1 MEKLTKE
8 QVINVYN
15 SEEWKNWTD
24 EEIVKFQLFQD
35 KLAVPFDKFHAAMET
50 VLGRGIYTHEF
61 ADTRALQAEYLDG
74 EPPPTFEEILS
85 MIPAEKRVILGID
98 RE

>member
-35 KLAVPFDKFHAAMET
+35 KLAAKLIIEHGKRHMGESDKITELPN
-50 VLGRGIYTHEF
+50 VL
-61 ADTRALQAEYLDG
+61 D
-74 EPPPTFEEILS
+74 
-85 MIPAEKRVILGID
+85 VILKMSGIS
-98 RE
+98 E